1 MFHKIFN
8 QPTTFLSLPK
18 YLERI
23 LMPDASTTRYTRS
36 TSRSDDLPFIY
47 TNKPRIARCAKKQQ
61 NLELMHLNTHS
72 FIDLSKTGII
82 YEDNLAYLKLNLE
95 KYFGLM
101 QERNL
106 SRNN

>member
-1 MFHKIFN
+1 M
-8 QPTTFLSLPK
+8 L
-18 YLERI
+18 
-23 LMPDASTTRYTRS
+23 DASTTRYTRS